1 MCVCHPGCGS
11 CRAVLGGLGCCVPV
25 LTLSPCPQISYLPF
39 TEAFE
44 RAQAEKKL
52 VHSILL
58 WGALDDQSC

>member
-1 MCVCHPGCGS
+1 MCHS
-11 CRAVLGGLGCCVPV
+11 CWSWAVLCPF
-25 LTLSPCPQISYLPF
+25 LTLSLCPQISYLPF

>member
-1 MCVCHPGCGS
+1 MVTSGLAPS
-11 CRAVLGGLGCCVPV
+11 ELLLLELGCSEPV
-25 LTLSPCPQISYLPF
+25 LALSPCPQISYLPF